1 MFTGLIEE
9 VGKILRI
16 QSNSAGKLF
25 QIAAVK
31 VVQGLK
37 VGESVAIDG
46 ACLSVVESD
55 SSSFTVQAVQ
65 ETLTKSTLNFLKV
78 GNRVNLERAM
88 LATSR
93 FGGHFVQGHVDGVGK
108 LINLRSLGESAEMS
122 LLVSDEL
129 LRYVVP
135 KGSIAIDGI
144 SLTVVSIESAVVRVA
159 LIPLTLTE
167 TNLKDKKNGDFLNIE
182 VDLLAKYIE
191 RFANREPISELKV
204 GVTMPIIRCGN
215 EISDN

>member
-108 LINLRSLGESAEMS
+108 LINLRSMGESAEMS

-191 RFANREPISELKV
+191 RFANREPISETKIKSWGYDAHNQV
-204 GVTMPIIRCGN
+204 RK
-215 EISDN
+215 